1 MFSIVKYTR
10 EEDLINQE
18 SHSATSPIEVSE
30 VKDRMV
36 TNKLQLNDEKT
47 EAIIC
52 SRRRNPSIK
61 YNNNINNKFR
71 WTSKK
76 CQQQLSPRKVFGRII
91 IRVGGIKILI

>member
-1 MFSIVKYTR
+1 MFLIVKYTR

-18 SHSATSPIEVSE
+18 SHSATSPIEVNE

-61 YNNNINNKFR
+61 YNNNINNNGDKQE
-71 WTSKK
+71 TSAAAVT
-76 CQQQLSPRKVFGRII
+76 QEG
-91 IRVGGIKILI
+91 IRNNNKSRRDKD